1 MRIKGFISLML
12 ASFLALS
19 LCACAKADDSEVISS
34 SKPSDEPTKEWREP
48 AEKESTE
55 KFVDTDG
62 DFEFST
68 VDFGLSKNYVIIVPK
83 NDIEATKSAKTLQ
96 SFLAEKAKLN
106 LQIKTDNTSATSSEI
121 LIGKTN
127 RSESNKDLKEN
138 ELEVSVKGS
147 KLVFSGGHPVT
158 VNSAVDKFVRLAP
171 EKGKAVTFKLS
182 TDFTSTVLDGY
193 KYVWGDEFEGN
204 DINLSKWDF
213 VAHMSGTKSIEL
225 SWGKETTDV
234 SDGRLKLRAIRYYN
248 PHNSDVEFRVPYS
261 TVTRYKMNYVYGY
274 AEIRARIPF
283 TKGVWPSFWALTS
296 RLDQNGKID
305 NDYINTWDYNI
316 EIDVFEVF
324 GTESKVVPAVHKWYK
339 AYNYIENHDPTR
351 DSNHTSIG
359 GKAAGGFLYWDFAE
373 RGHQDLSNLNN
384 EYHTYGF
391 EWTEKELSMYVD
403 GQKYTSLSIAES
415 FDKYDDMSHF
425 HDPIFILFNN
435 HVFANDSSY
444 KPNIINN
451 NLEGLPAEYF
461 IDWFR
466 VYQKPG
472 VGKLY
477 IDETVRSYEGR

>member
-19 LCACAKADDSEVISS
+19 LCACAKADDSKVVSS
-34 SKPSDEPTKEWREP
+34 SKTDEPEKEWREP
-48 AEKESTE
+48 AEKENNE
-55 KFVDTDG
+55 RFIDTDG
-62 DFEFST
+62 DFEYAT
-68 VDFGLSKNYVIIVPK
+68 VDFEVSENHVIIVPK
-83 NDIEATKSAKTLQ
+83 NDKEAVKSAKTLK
-96 SFLAEKAKLN
+96 SFFAEKAKVD
-106 LQIKTDNTSATSSEI
+106 LQITTDNTSASSLEV

-138 ELEVSVKGS
+138 ELEVSVKGT

-182 TDFTSTVLDGY
+182 TDFTSTALDGY

-213 VAHMSGTKSIEL
+213 AAHMSGTKSIEL
-225 SWGKETTDV
+225 SWGKETV
-234 SDGRLKLRAIRYYN
+234 NVADGRLKLRAIRYYN
-248 PHNSDVEFRVPYS
+248 PHNPDVEFRVPYS

-283 TKGVWPSFWALTS
+283 TVGVWPSFWALTS
-296 RLDQNGKID
+296 RIDQNGNFDD
-305 NDYINTWDYNI
+305 NYITKWDYNI

-339 AYNYIENHDPTR
+339 AYNYDQNHDPSR
-351 DSNHTSIG
+351 SSNHTSIG
-359 GKAAGGFLYWDFAE
+359 GKAAGDFRYWDFAE
-373 RGHQDLSNLNN
+373 RGHQDLSNLSN

-391 EWTEKELSMYVD
+391 EWTENAISMYVD
-403 GQKYTSLSIAES
+403 GQKYNSLIITES

-435 HVFANDSSY
+435 HVFAHDSSY
-444 KPNIINN
+444 KPNVINN
-451 NLEGLPAEYF
+451 NLTGLPAEYF

-466 VYQKPG
+466 LYQKPG

>member
-1 MRIKGFISLML
+1 ML

-19 LCACAKADDSEVISS
+19 FCACAKADDTDVVSS
-34 SKPSDEPTKEWREP
+34 SKPNEPEKEWREP
-48 AEKESTE
+48 AVKENNE
-55 KFVDTDG
+55 RFIDTDG
-62 DFEFST
+62 DFEYAT
-68 VDFGLSKNYVIIVPK
+68 VDFDVSEDHVIIVPK
-83 NDIEATKSAKTLQ
+83 NDKEAVKSAKTLK
-96 SFLAEKAKLN
+96 SFFAEKAKVD
-106 LQIKTDNTSATSSEI
+106 LQIKTDNTSASSLEI

-127 RSESNKDLKEN
+127 RNESNKDLKEN
-138 ELEVSVKGS
+138 ELEVSVKGT

-158 VNSAVDKFVRLAP
+158 VNSSVDKFVRLAP

-182 TDFTSTVLDGY
+182 TDFASTALDGY

-213 VAHMSGTKSIEL
+213 DARMSGTKSIEL

-248 PHNSDVEFRVPYS
+248 PHNPDVEFRVPYS

-283 TKGVWPSFWALTS
+283 TEGVWPSFWALTS
-296 RLDQNGKID
+296 RIDQNGNFD
-305 NDYINTWDYNI
+305 NDYINKWDYNI

-339 AYNYIENHDPTR
+339 SYNYNEMHGVEGT
-351 DSNHTSIG
+351 SNHTSV
-359 GKAAGGFLYWDFAE
+359 GFRYWDFAE
-373 RGHQDLSNLNN
+373 RGHQDISNLSN

-391 EWTEKELSMYVD
+391 EWTENALSMYVD
-403 GQKYTSLSIAES
+403 GEKYTSLTIAES

-444 KPNIINN
+444 KPNVINN
-451 NLEGLPAEYF
+451 NLTGLPAEYF

-466 VYQKPG
+466 LYQKPG

>member
-19 LCACAKADDSEVISS
+19 FCACAKADDTDVVSS
-34 SKPSDEPTKEWREP
+34 SKPNEPEKEWREP
-48 AEKESTE
+48 AVKENNE
-55 KFVDTDG
+55 RFIDTDG
-62 DFEFST
+62 DFEYAT
-68 VDFGLSKNYVIIVPK
+68 VDFDVSEDHVIIVPK
-83 NDIEATKSAKTLQ
+83 NDKEAVKSAKTLK
-96 SFLAEKAKLN
+96 SFFAEKAKVD
-106 LQIKTDNTSATSSEI
+106 LQIKTDNTSASSLEI

-127 RSESNKDLKEN
+127 RNESNKDLKEN
-138 ELEVSVKGS
+138 ELEVSVKGT

-158 VNSAVDKFVRLAP
+158 VNSSVDKFVRLAP

-182 TDFTSTVLDGY
+182 TDFASTALDGY

-213 VAHMSGTKSIEL
+213 DARMSGTKSIEL

-248 PHNSDVEFRVPYS
+248 PHNPDVEFRVPYS

-283 TKGVWPSFWALTS
+283 TEGVWPSFWALTS
-296 RLDQNGKID
+296 RIDQNGNFD
-305 NDYINTWDYNI
+305 NDYINKWDYNI

-339 AYNYIENHDPTR
+339 SYNYNEMHGVEGT
-351 DSNHTSIG
+351 SNHTSV
-359 GKAAGGFLYWDFAE
+359 GFRYWDFAE
-373 RGHQDLSNLNN
+373 RGHQDISNLSN

-391 EWTEKELSMYVD
+391 EWTENALSMYVD
-403 GQKYTSLSIAES
+403 GEKYTSLTIAES

-444 KPNIINN
+444 KPNVINN
-451 NLEGLPAEYF
+451 NLTGLPAEYF

-466 VYQKPG
+466 LYQKPG